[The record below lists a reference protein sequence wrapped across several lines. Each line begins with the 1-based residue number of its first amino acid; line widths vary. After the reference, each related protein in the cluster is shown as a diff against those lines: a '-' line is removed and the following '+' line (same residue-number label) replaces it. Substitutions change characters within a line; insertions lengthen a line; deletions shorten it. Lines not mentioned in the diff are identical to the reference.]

1 MNEEEDKR
9 SNPLFT
15 ENWSTEND
23 KVKGE
28 FKIIKTNT
36 NLTSL
41 ATIALECLRTTEF
54 EVTWSPRIQRP
65 DADYNDHREYRITDS
80 STGGNEFT
88 GKIITMDMPQKVTF
102 DTIIIIKEKH
112 IYIQN
117 LTS

>member
-41 ATIALECLRTTEF
+41 ATIALECLWTTEF

-65 DADYNDHREYRITDS
+65 DADYNGHREYRITDS
-80 STGGNEFT
+80 STGENEFT
-88 GKIITMDMPQKVTF
+88 SKIIKMDMPQKSNFRYDNNYRRNT
-102 DTIIIIKEKH
+102 H
-112 IYIQN
+112 IYK
-117 LTS
+117 T